1 MGSIFFH
8 PKVSIALIVLV
19 NQITTYALLLCH
31 FLLFGYSRK
40 DNIIS
45 KERRLIREREMSW
58 QFVNLHPKM
67 YFTKYCFIR
76 NTYYIVLYIICISFE
91 CVLVIDWLL
100 LHIYLL
106 GIGTDT
112 DIHVCISYVFQYLQS
127 MIMHMPQ
134 EYRHLILPDIYY
146 FDVSI
151 LPERG
156 LRYISPKTQPIW
168 PGDFHETSPNS
179 MWAFY
184 TSYWLTLTKKI
195 FRLKAPFPRSQKRRT
210 LWDFWRFSE
219 KLSWRSKLCV

>member
-1 MGSIFFH
+1 MAAKYLFEYIDLAPKCQFKVLTFIFFMGCVKWVAFFFH

-112 DIHVCISYVFQYLQS
+112 DIHVCMSYVFQYLQS

-134 EYRHLILPDIYY
+134 EYRHLILPDMYY

-156 LRYISPKTQPIW
+156 LIQNYI
-168 PGDFHETSPNS
+168 
-179 MWAFY
+179 
-184 TSYWLTLTKKI
+184 LTKKI
-195 FRLKAPFPRSQKRRT
+195 LNIILVSLLSILIT
-210 LWDFWRFSE
+210 LLGYKIDTT
-219 KLSWRSKLCV
+219 

>member
-1 MGSIFFH
+1 
-8 PKVSIALIVLV
+8 
-19 NQITTYALLLCH
+19 
-31 FLLFGYSRK
+31 
-40 DNIIS
+40 
-45 KERRLIREREMSW
+45 MSW

-134 EYRHLILPDIYY
+134 EYRHLILPDTYY

-156 LRYISPKTQPIW
+156 LIQNYI
-168 PGDFHETSPNS
+168 
-179 MWAFY
+179 
-184 TSYWLTLTKKI
+184 LTKKI
-195 FRLKAPFPRSQKRRT
+195 LNIILVSLLSILIT
-210 LWDFWRFSE
+210 LLYGVSPVVEVACFNLWSDTIAFLSE
-219 KLSWRSKLCV
+219 YWKSVLSVIF

>member
-8 PKVSIALIVLV
+8 RKVSIALIVLV

-100 LHIYLL
+100 LHIPTRYRHWYRYTCLYEL
-106 GIGTDT
+106 
-112 DIHVCISYVFQYLQS
+112 CISVF
-127 MIMHMPQ
+127 
-134 EYRHLILPDIYY
+134 
-146 FDVSI
+146 
-151 LPERG
+151 
-156 LRYISPKTQPIW
+156 
-168 PGDFHETSPNS
+168 
-179 MWAFY
+179 
-184 TSYWLTLTKKI
+184 TKYDNAY
-195 FRLKAPFPRSQKRRT
+195 APR
-210 LWDFWRFSE
+210 
-219 KLSWRSKLCV
+219 V

>member
-112 DIHVCISYVFQYLQS
+112 DIHVCMSYVFQYLQS

-134 EYRHLILPDIYY
+134 EYRHLILPDTYY

-156 LRYISPKTQPIW
+156 LIQNYI
-168 PGDFHETSPNS
+168 
-179 MWAFY
+179 
-184 TSYWLTLTKKI
+184 LTKKI
-195 FRLKAPFPRSQKRRT
+195 LNIILNSLLSILIT
-210 LWDFWRFSE
+210 LLGYKLLNWLHTRNEIQE
-219 KLSWRSKLCV
+219 KERICTN